1 MNKSKIG
8 AIKLI
13 NNYRQFAKTIDTN
26 TNVYITNDTW
36 YCEPENNE
44 IFVFN
49 PNKDTN
55 KKVWNDF
62 LNSIE
67 IKLNK
72 NNKHL
77 IKTIPSFMWCFLH
90 EMGHL
95 QTEKKIYNILLPYR
109 KITDFLSYHFASK
122 SNFIDRL
129 TTKMYY
135 NMIDE
140 KKATQWAI
148 DFATKNE
155 LQVIKQSKE
164 IQKIYKKYFHK
175 IVDKE
180 FC

>member
-26 TNVYITNDTW
+26 TDVYITNDTW

-55 KKVWNDF
+55 KKIWNDF
-62 LNSIE
+62 LNSVE

-77 IKTIPSFMWCFLH
+77 IKTIPGFMWCFLH

-95 QTEKKIYNILLPYR
+95 QTEKKIYKILIPYR

-122 SNFIDRL
+122 SNFIDKL

-140 KKATQWAI
+140 KKATQWAV
-148 DFATKNE
+148 DFATRNE
-155 LQVIKQSKE
+155 LQVIRQSKQ
-164 IQKIYKKYFHK
+164 IQKIYKKYFYK
-175 IVDKE
+175 TLDN
-180 FC
+180 